1 MAGRYIGAIHRFAR
15 RYFAAQ
21 MEGLGLP
28 PGAFPLIFRLLRR
41 DNVSQDELADDFLVD
56 KGTTARTLA
65 RLEEAGL
72 ITRSVDEED
81 RRVKRV
87 RVTDRAR
94 EMAPDIR
101 AAARAWNDKL
111 LDGFSPEEREMA
123 LSFLQRMTENAR
135 HHWQDVE
142 ADE

>member
-1 MAGRYIGAIHRFAR
+1 VGAIHRFAR

-28 PGAFPLIFRLLRR
+28 AGAFPLIFRLLRR
-41 DNVSQDELADDFLVD
+41 DNVSQDELAGDFLVD

-72 ITRSVDEED
+72 ITRSVDQED

-87 RVTDRAR
+87 RVTERAR
-94 EMAPDIR
+94 EMAPEIR

-111 LDGFSPEEREMA
+111 LDGFSPDERELA
-123 LSFLQRMTENAR
+123 LSFLQRMTDNAR
-135 HHWQDVE
+135 RHWKDIE
-142 ADE
+142 SSD

>member
-1 MAGRYIGAIHRFAR
+1 MAGRYVGAIHRFAR

-21 MEGLGLP
+21 MEELSLP
-28 PGAFPLIFRLLRR
+28 AGAFPLIFRLLRR
-41 DNVSQDELADDFLVD
+41 DGVSQDELADDFLVD

-72 ITRSVDEED
+72 ITRSVDEHD
-81 RRVKRV
+81 RRIKRV

-94 EMAPDIR
+94 EMAPAIR

-111 LDGFSPEEREMA
+111 LEGFSAEEREMA
-123 LSFLQRMTENAR
+123 LSFLQRMTDNAR
-135 HHWQDVE
+135 RHWENIQSDR
-142 ADE
+142 